1 MHLPK
6 SELWLFVAETLLKVI
21 KHDELVILNGVR
33 LFEGRFRQPLEIS
46 CFYTRSKNAQTLQD
60 RVRNQFISYWKRT
73 AEMVSAGVKNVKS
86 IFVLELKGAI
96 ERSCKKK
103 IIGMKHFLFHK
114 TFCWTFKNGFF
125 LLFEIVHC
133 SYLHRTSIKWA
144 SLAIICPLRCNL
156 KVKVLLQMNLSYCSK
171 HRGDIIRG
179 LFFYPPLLFSLHLSS
194 ASFGLHW
201 ARFAVTNE
209 SLQSTLVANS
219 MLISINST
227 SANLS
232 EEWTM
237 RWMTCMTACIKEY
250 FADDFQSVFGVYIW
264 IVSVGLS
271 KSQTLLILCKW
282 PAWNTDI
289 WGHL

>member
-1 MHLPK
+1 
-6 SELWLFVAETLLKVI
+6 
-21 KHDELVILNGVR
+21 
-33 LFEGRFRQPLEIS
+33 
-46 CFYTRSKNAQTLQD
+46 
-60 RVRNQFISYWKRT
+60 
-73 AEMVSAGVKNVKS
+73 
-86 IFVLELKGAI
+86 
-96 ERSCKKK
+96 
-103 IIGMKHFLFHK
+103 MKHFLFHK

-227 SANLS
+227 SSNLS

-250 FADDFQSVFGVYIW
+250 FAVFQQTQQWLCSGLLLVRYYRSIADDFQSVFGVYIW

>member
-1 MHLPK
+1 
-6 SELWLFVAETLLKVI
+6 
-21 KHDELVILNGVR
+21 
-33 LFEGRFRQPLEIS
+33 
-46 CFYTRSKNAQTLQD
+46 
-60 RVRNQFISYWKRT
+60 
-73 AEMVSAGVKNVKS
+73 
-86 IFVLELKGAI
+86 
-96 ERSCKKK
+96 
-103 IIGMKHFLFHK
+103 MKHFLFHK
-114 TFCWTFKNGFF
+114 TFCWTFKNGFL

-227 SANLS
+227 SSNLS

-237 RWMTCMTACIKEY
+237 RWMTCMTACIKECFAVFQQTQQWLCSGLLLVRY
-250 FADDFQSVFGVYIW
+250 YRSIADDFQSVFGVYIYMDS
-264 IVSVGLS
+264 VSRFE
-271 KSQTLLILCKW
+271 
-282 PAWNTDI
+282 
-289 WGHL
+289 